1 MKLLKLM
8 SARTLFRASSDAG
21 RKATAANASP
31 NNSATNAAGTL
42 RFQAVLPTLIDS
54 TYASARYSVYARTCG
69 CPASAHIATLS
80 AAMHSQR
87 AVTPPCNRAKD
98 HMTHGVHAAG

>member
-1 MKLLKLM
+1 MKLLKLK
-8 SARTLFRASSDAG
+8 SARTLFPASSDAG
-21 RKATAANASP
+21 RKATAASASP
-31 NNSATNAAGTL
+31 NDSAINAAGIL
-42 RFQAVLPTLIDS
+42 GFQAVFPTLIHS

-87 AVTPPCNRAKD
+87 AVTPLRSRAKD